1 VVKPGVGVACGLLGE
16 TDVAGRLGGMGR
28 SDRSLGFVELEI
40 EQRGQQQVRLRPD
53 ACI

>member
-1 VVKPGVGVACGLLGE
+1 VGVACGFLGE

-40 EQRGQQQVRLRPD
+40 ERRGQQQVRLRSG